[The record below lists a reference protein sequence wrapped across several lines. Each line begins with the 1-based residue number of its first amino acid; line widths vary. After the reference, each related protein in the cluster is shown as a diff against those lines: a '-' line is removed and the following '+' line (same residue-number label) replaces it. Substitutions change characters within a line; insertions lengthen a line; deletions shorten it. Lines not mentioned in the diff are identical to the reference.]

1 MSCNEGRCDG
11 CEDGNI
17 VNNVGAAV
25 IAKEGPYV
33 GMVVGT
39 ADGLIEIGSADV
51 TVTEGRTVGMEL

>member
-1 MSCNEGRCDG
+1 M
-11 CEDGNI
+11 
-17 VNNVGAAV
+17 NNVGAAV

-51 TVTEGRTVGMEL
+51 TITEGITVGMELEGINVTGK

>member
-1 MSCNEGRCDG
+1 M
-11 CEDGNI
+11 
-17 VNNVGAAV
+17 NNVGAAV